1 MNLIDQ
7 IKLLSHNSD
16 NSKDLFELITNYQ
29 FDKNELIQ
37 IEELAFR
44 VSKFNFKFAVVLFEY
59 LIFNKFNISLNYYHL
74 ALIYENNNHLKLALK
89 YYDLAI
95 SSDPFNY
102 YPVLNKAN
110 ILFKQKFYE
119 SANNLIDQFLS
130 KNDKIGPLWNLK
142 GLICIQFNLLD
153 DALLF
158 FDCACILEPKNISFL
173 ENKALIFQKLGQF
186 KKAISVYIK
195 IIEINSDH
203 FVSHLNL
210 GFCFF
215 NLDNFEQASFYL
227 CRASSINSESYDAWF
242 QLGHVL
248 FQQKNYQS
256 ALDAFFN
263 ALKINKNSSDLYANI
278 GAIFQIQKDFKSAI
292 EYITHSLI
300 IDESKDFLLGNL
312 SFLNNSIADWSNYDS
327 FCHSLFERAITHNNV
342 IQPFNCL
349 SLTDSV
355 QLQHKISNDWTSLR
369 FPEGDRSF
377 LFPVSANH
385 KIRIG
390 YFSSDF
396 KHHPVS
402 YLIIQL
408 LELANR
414 NKFEIFGFSFS
425 TIDTNSSDA
434 FLNRLYKSFDFLF
447 DLTTYSNSAALE
459 FVRNQ
464 KIDIAI
470 DLNGHTQ
477 EARTV
482 LFAERLAPI
491 QINYLGFPGTM
502 GSKYHDFIIADPQ
515 LIPPEYSPFY
525 SEKIIY
531 LPHLF
536 QVFDAK
542 RVISNKPSKNS
553 LNLPNDKF
561 IFGCF
566 NNTYKITPKIFTSW
580 IKILK
585 EVNNSILWLLQDNQ
599 LATNNLK
606 REFNKYGLDLNR
618 LIFTTRTNYEEY
630 LERYQL
636 MDLFLDTFP
645 FNGGTTANDC
655 LWSGTPLI
663 TMAGQSYGS
672 RMASSLL
679 KASNLTDLITY
690 SIEEYTCKAIDLGN
704 NPEKIAIYKKQLKEQ
719 LENGP
724 SWNMINQTRY
734 IEKAYQNAYEQIK
747 QGQKNLENI
756 IIHE

>member
-1 MNLIDQ
+1 M
-7 IKLLSHNSD
+7 
-16 NSKDLFELITNYQ
+16 
-29 FDKNELIQ
+29 
-37 IEELAFR
+37 
-44 VSKFNFKFAVVLFEY
+44 
-59 LIFNKFNISLNYYHL
+59 SL
-74 ALIYENNNHLKLALK
+74 
-89 YYDLAI
+89 D
-95 SSDPFNY
+95 
-102 YPVLNKAN
+102 
-110 ILFKQKFYE
+110 
-119 SANNLIDQFLS
+119 FLS
-130 KNDKIGPLWNLK
+130 KEDDISFKRILELYSLGNFLKASQILNNLK
-142 GLICIQFNLLD
+142 EKYPYNFILENIHGLIFSSQGKYE
-153 DALLF
+153 DALLKLTKAIKIKPDF
-158 FDCACILEPKNISFL
+158 VEGYYNIGTIYLKTEKFK
-173 ENKALIFQKLGQF
+173 EAIIYF
-186 KKAISVYIK
+186 KKSLYIK
-195 IIEINSDH
+195 SNQYEAYYNTGLCYLEINNK
-203 FVSHLNL
+203 FEAINYIKKAYFLN
-210 GFCFF
+210 
-215 NLDNFEQASFYL
+215 
-227 CRASSINSESYDAWF
+227 
-242 QLGHVL
+242 
-248 FQQKNYQS
+248 
-256 ALDAFFN
+256 
-263 ALKINKNSSDLYANI
+263 ANI
-278 GAIFQIQKDFKSAI
+278 D
-292 EYITHSLI
+292 H
-300 IDESKDFLLGNL
+300 LLGNL

-327 FCHSLFERAITHNNV
+327 FCHSLFERVNTHNNV

-369 FPEGDRSF
+369 FPESVRSF
-377 LFPVSANH
+377 LFPVSSNH

-477 EARTV
+477 EARTA

-515 LIPPEYSPFY
+515 LIPPEYSQFY

-542 RVISNKPSKNS
+542 RVIGNKPSKNS
-553 LNLPNDKF
+553 LNLPDDKF

-599 LATNNLK
+599 LATDNLK
-606 REFNKYGLDLNR
+606 KEFNKHGLDLNR

-636 MDLFLDTFP
+636 MNLFLDTFP

-663 TMAGQSYGS
+663 TIAGQSYGS

-690 SIEEYTCKAIDLGN
+690 SMEEYTCKAIDLGN

-719 LENGP
+719 LEHGA

-756 IIHE
+756 VIHE

>member
-1 MNLIDQ
+1 MINKLELEKNIIYSFNNNQIESSIFRCEHLLGFDPNNIIANEVLGLIYAMNG
-7 IKLLSHNSD
+7 KYLSA
-16 NSKDLFELITNYQ
+16 LYY
-29 FDKNELIQ
+29 FDKLFSLLPNEKRISNNYFLVKNNIKISKESCNEKGEIFFKLQ
-37 IEELAFR
+37 KIEEALFYFR
-44 VSKFNFKFAVVLFEY
+44 LSLEIDNNQPNIYNNLGLCLFLQKKY
-59 LIFNKFNISLNYYHL
+59 SD
-74 ALIYENNNHLKLALK
+74 ALIYFKKSLYIKSNQYEAYYNTGLCYLEINNKFE
-89 YYDLAI
+89 AI
-95 SSDPFNY
+95 NY
-102 YPVLNKAN
+102 IKKAYFLNAN
-110 ILFKQKFYE
+110 I
-119 SANNLIDQFLS
+119 
-130 KNDKIGPLWNLK
+130 
-142 GLICIQFNLLD
+142 
-153 DALLF
+153 
-158 FDCACILEPKNISFL
+158 
-173 ENKALIFQKLGQF
+173 
-186 KKAISVYIK
+186 
-195 IIEINSDH
+195 DH
-203 FVSHLNL
+203 
-210 GFCFF
+210 
-215 NLDNFEQASFYL
+215 
-227 CRASSINSESYDAWF
+227 
-242 QLGHVL
+242 
-248 FQQKNYQS
+248 
-256 ALDAFFN
+256 
-263 ALKINKNSSDLYANI
+263 
-278 GAIFQIQKDFKSAI
+278 
-292 EYITHSLI
+292 
-300 IDESKDFLLGNL
+300 LLGNL

-327 FCHSLFERAITHNNV
+327 FCHSLFERVNTHNNV

-369 FPEGDRSF
+369 FPESVRSF
-377 LFPVSANH
+377 LFPVSSNH

-477 EARTV
+477 EARTA

-515 LIPPEYSPFY
+515 LIPPEYSQFY

-542 RVISNKPSKNS
+542 RVIGNKPSKNS
-553 LNLPNDKF
+553 LNLPDDKF

-599 LATNNLK
+599 LATDNLK
-606 REFNKYGLDLNR
+606 KEFNKHGLDLSR

-636 MDLFLDTFP
+636 MNLFLDTFP

-663 TMAGQSYGS
+663 TIAGQSYGS

-690 SIEEYTCKAIDLGN
+690 SMEEYTCKAIDLGN

-719 LENGP
+719 LEHGA

-756 IIHE
+756 VIHE